1 MRLQLFELVDQSTE
15 MLRMKQPTFQYVEKK
30 VVEVFRR
37 ILSDKDVD
45 SIAFTSRIK
54 SAKSLKEKMIRN
66 KYYLECHTPE
76 DVFLMLP
83 DLIGVTV
90 ECRFI
95 SDENK
100 IYQQLLGHFKPYV
113 QGYAQCIE
121 DDQLF
126 LNLNMPQP
134 QTQRNG
140 FTLYRI
146 DGYYLFG
153 DERVNFEF
161 QIKALVHRF
170 WSEIEHQVVYKNPHI
185 IFNDRFMKSV
195 LSSIHDNLEVVDH
208 QLQIVY
214 EQMLVQSA
222 ENSDFGMSEQGFK
235 SFLAKSINDLYSI
248 KMVESLGFTTDF
260 KKCSAILSQYIYI
273 KDFLN
278 SENPHYRMI
287 EYFEHFNLL
296 KISNLDFTQ
305 PIYLEKQFYHS
316 DPFCDELGRY
326 WQSILN
332 EDYEWHVFF
341 VMLFAVEPGNNLEDF
356 HLFLEILRNL
366 VVENRWYETVFSE
379 CSALVGQMAKDA
391 LVHCIAKCMIKSGK
405 IDFIYEEKLIRVME
419 VFRKHVDALSSF
431 CSDDEQLEK
440 LLPDSLKHLERK
452 LDAIFSS

>member
-1 MRLQLFELVDQSTE
+1 MRLQLFDLADKSTE
-15 MLRMKQPTFQYVEKK
+15 MLRKKQPTFQYVEKK
-30 VVEVFRR
+30 VVDVFKA

-66 KYYLECHTPE
+66 KYYLECKTPE
-76 DVFLMLP
+76 DVFRMLP

-100 IYQQLLGHFKPYV
+100 IYQQLLSHFKQSY
-113 QGYAQCIE
+113 QGYAQCS
-121 DDQLF
+121 DDEALY
-126 LNLNMPQP
+126 LNLSMPQP
-134 QTQRNG
+134 QRQRNG

-153 DERVNFEF
+153 DERINFEF

-214 EQMLVQSA
+214 EQMKAQSA

-287 EYFEHFNLL
+287 EYFEHFNL
-296 KISNLDFTQ
+296 
-305 PIYLEKQFYHS
+305 
-316 DPFCDELGRY
+316 
-326 WQSILN
+326 
-332 EDYEWHVFF
+332 
-341 VMLFAVEPGNNLEDF
+341 
-356 HLFLEILRNL
+356 
-366 VVENRWYETVFSE
+366 
-379 CSALVGQMAKDA
+379 
-391 LVHCIAKCMIKSGK
+391 SG
-405 IDFIYEEKLIRVME
+405 
-419 VFRKHVDALSSF
+419 
-431 CSDDEQLEK
+431 
-440 LLPDSLKHLERK
+440 LLPQPGWGDTNFCGVASPYPVFLGK
-452 LDAIFSS
+452 LMNFHKK

>member
-214 EQMLVQSA
+214 EQMLSQSA
-222 ENSDFGMSEQGFK
+222 ENTDFGLSEQG
-235 SFLAKSINDLYSI
+235 LND
-248 KMVESLGFTTDF
+248 T
-260 KKCSAILSQYIYI
+260 CPCCQ
-273 KDFLN
+273 
-278 SENPHYRMI
+278 
-287 EYFEHFNLL
+287 
-296 KISNLDFTQ
+296 
-305 PIYLEKQFYHS
+305 
-316 DPFCDELGRY
+316 
-326 WQSILN
+326 
-332 EDYEWHVFF
+332 
-341 VMLFAVEPGNNLEDF
+341 
-356 HLFLEILRNL
+356 
-366 VVENRWYETVFSE
+366 
-379 CSALVGQMAKDA
+379 
-391 LVHCIAKCMIKSGK
+391 
-405 IDFIYEEKLIRVME
+405 
-419 VFRKHVDALSSF
+419 
-431 CSDDEQLEK
+431 
-440 LLPDSLKHLERK
+440 
-452 LDAIFSS
+452 

>member
-1 MRLQLFELVDQSTE
+1 MRLELFDLVDKSTR
-15 MLRMKQPTFQYVEKK
+15 MLEMKQPAFLYVEKK
-30 VVEVFRR
+30 VVDVFKT
-37 ILSDKDVD
+37 ILSNKDVD

-66 KYYLECHTPE
+66 KYYLECETPE
-76 DVFLMLP
+76 DVLHLLP

-95 SDENK
+95 SDENR
-100 IYQQLLGHFKPYV
+100 IYNQLLNHFVPNYK
-113 QGYAQCIE
+113 GYAQCI
-121 DDQLF
+121 DDENLY

-146 DGYYLFG
+146 DGFYMLEK
-153 DERVNFEF
+153 ERVNFEF

-214 EQMLVQSA
+214 EQMLMQSA
-222 ENSDFGMSEQGFK
+222 ENTDFGMSEQGFK

-278 SENPHYRMI
+278 SENPHFRMI
-287 EYFEHFNLL
+287 EYFEHFNLM
-296 KISNLDFTQ
+296 KISELDFTQ
-305 PIYLEKQFYHS
+305 PIYLEKSFVHK
-316 DPFCDELGRY
+316 DPFCEELGRY
-326 WQSILN
+326 WQSVLN
-332 EDYEWHVFF
+332 TDYEWHVFF

-356 HLFLEILRNL
+356 HVFLEILRSL
-366 VVENRWYETVFSE
+366 VFEKRWYDSVFSD

-391 LVHCIAKCMIKSGK
+391 LVQCVARCMIASGK
-405 IDFIYEEKLIRVME
+405 IDMIYEENLIQIAE
-419 VFRKHVDALSSF
+419 IFRTHVNALSSF
-431 CSDDEQLEK
+431 CSDDQQLEK

-452 LDAIFSS
+452 LSAIF

>member
-1 MRLQLFELVDQSTE
+1 MRLELFDLVDKSTR
-15 MLRMKQPTFQYVEKK
+15 MLEMKQPAFLYVEKR
-30 VVEVFRR
+30 VVDVFKL
-37 ILSDKDVD
+37 ILSNKDVD

-66 KYYLECHTPE
+66 KYYLECNTPE
-76 DVFLMLP
+76 DVFQLLP
-83 DLIGVTV
+83 DLIGITV

-100 IYQQLLGHFKPYV
+100 IYHQLLNHFKPNLHE
-113 QGYAQCIE
+113 YAQCIE
-121 DDQLF
+121 DENLY

-146 DGYYLFG
+146 DGFYLFDG
-153 DERVNFEF
+153 ERINFEF

-214 EQMLVQSA
+214 EQMLSQSA
-222 ENSDFGMSEQGFK
+222 ENTDFGMSEMGFK

-248 KMVESLGFTTDF
+248 KMVDTLGFTTDF

-278 SENPHYRMI
+278 SENPHFKLI
-287 EYFEHFNLL
+287 EYVEHFNLMR
-296 KISNLDFTQ
+296 ISELDFTM
-305 PIYLEKQFYHS
+305 PIYLEKEFVHH

-326 WQSILN
+326 WQSVLN
-332 EDYEWHVFF
+332 TDYEWHVFF

-356 HLFLEILRNL
+356 HVFLEIIRNL
-366 VVENRWYETVFSE
+366 VVEKRWYDSVFLE

-391 LVHCIAKCMIKSGK
+391 LVQCVARCMISSGK
-405 IDFIYEEKLIRVME
+405 IDMIYEENLIQIAE
-419 VFRKHVDALSSF
+419 IFRKHVTALSSF
-431 CSDDEQLEK
+431 CTDDQQLET

-452 LDAIFSS
+452 LNAIF

>member
-1 MRLQLFELVDQSTE
+1 MRLQLFDLVDESTA
-15 MLRMKQPTFQYVEKK
+15 MLEIKQPTFEYVEKK
-30 VVEVFRR
+30 VVDLFKK
-37 ILSDKDVD
+37 ILSSKDVD

-66 KYYLECHTPE
+66 KYYLECETPK
-76 DVFLMLP
+76 DVFELLP

-95 SDENK
+95 TDENK
-100 IYQQLLGHFKPYV
+100 IYQQLLEHFKHNPM
-113 QGYAQCIE
+113 GYAQCL
-121 DDQLF
+121 DDENVY

-146 DGYYLFG
+146 DGYYLFSG
-153 DERVNFEF
+153 ERVNFEF

-214 EQMLVQSA
+214 EQMLAQSA
-222 ENSDFGMSEQGFK
+222 ENTDFGMSEQGFK

-248 KMVESLGFTTDF
+248 KMVDSLGFTTDF

-273 KDFLN
+273 KDFIN
-278 SENPHYRMI
+278 SENPHFRMI

-296 KISNLDFTQ
+296 KITPLDFTE
-305 PIYLEKQFYHS
+305 PIYLEKDFHHS
-316 DPFCDELGRY
+316 DPFCDELGKY
-326 WQSILN
+326 WQSVLN
-332 EDYEWHVFF
+332 IDYEWHVFF
-341 VMLFAVEPGNNLEDF
+341 VMLFAVEPGSNLEDF
-356 HLFLEILRNL
+356 HIFLEILRSL
-366 VVENRWYETVFSE
+366 IIEKRWYEGVFSE
-379 CSALVGQMAKDA
+379 CSTLVSQMAKDA
-391 LVHCIAKCMIKSGK
+391 LAQCVAECMIRCGR
-405 IDFIYEEKLIRVME
+405 IDIIYEDKLIQVMQI
-419 VFRKHVDALSSF
+419 FRKHVDALSSF
-431 CSDDEQLEK
+431 CTDDEQLEK

-452 LDAIFSS
+452 LEAVYY